1 MTKMFA
7 TKPSRSVCAVGI
19 AVSLAL
25 SLSSVASAQEAAS
38 PDVATP
44 EIASLAAEADPP
56 VFDTPEAALDAFSQA
71 LKAEDTLAAIKEG
84 AAKHIGSMARVIA
97 AWC

>member
-38 PDVATP
+38 PDVAT
-44 EIASLAAEADPP
+44 
-56 VFDTPEAALDAFSQA
+56 
-71 LKAEDTLAAIKEG
+71 
-84 AAKHIGSMARVIA
+84 ARDRFA
-97 AWC
+97 RGGGRSAGL